1 MPRQQLEGIESQGS
15 LKRTLLFEA
24 SILASDYVSNLR
36 ALEKRERFMNA
47 QQDVPKAFQTVIDHV
62 ITYPMAKESK
72 VLAKLIES
80 LVDSTEFDLNKI
92 NGLHNAK
99 LRQMCFAV
107 FNHCMSEGLSE
118 EQRLLISKTI
128 EPYASLAN
136 TETRH

>member
-1 MPRQQLEGIESQGS
+1 
-15 LKRTLLFEA
+15 
-24 SILASDYVSNLR
+24 
-36 ALEKRERFMNA
+36 MNA
-47 QQDVPKAFQTVIDHV
+47 QQDVPKAFQTMIDHV

-80 LVDSTEFDLNKI
+80 LVDSTEFDLSEIDN
-92 NGLHNAK
+92 LPNAS
-99 LRQMCFAV
+99 LILMCSDV
-107 FNHCMSEGLSE
+107 FRHCMNEGLSE